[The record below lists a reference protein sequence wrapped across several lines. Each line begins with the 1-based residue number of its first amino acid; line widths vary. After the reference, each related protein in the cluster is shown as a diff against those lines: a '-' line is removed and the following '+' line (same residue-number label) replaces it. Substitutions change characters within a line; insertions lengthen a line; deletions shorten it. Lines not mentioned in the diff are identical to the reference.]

1 LSFKAIYRLFSL
13 VLLAAV
19 LPLAAQQAMAGTAL
33 AVELPDAPLPS
44 QAIQRSATTA
54 PQPIPASAPHYAPR
68 FARYIQPYQVTR
80 QLSAKEKLELSVREQ
95 LRPYA
100 FSTEILAAGWEHL
113 RDGNP
118 KYGSDS
124 AGFGERLGAAA
135 IQQTSNAIFSDGVF
149 PALLRQ
155 DPRYYRKG
163 SGKIL
168 DRVLYSATR
177 GLVTRTDA
185 GNPAPNYSRI
195 LGSASAYALTMAYY
209 PAVSATWGQTAKGWS
224 VSFLTGALGNQI
236 HEFGPDVRDWIHRRH
251 QT

>member
-1 LSFKAIYRLFSL
+1 VDQCGIQSHTSLIVSFKTNLAALANPVSIPRSIRAHPSTSKIPLRRFSLSFKAICRLSPL

-19 LPLAAQQAMAGTAL
+19 LPLAAQQAMAGTTL
-33 AVELPDAPLPS
+33 AAVLPDAPHPTQS
-44 QAIQRSATTA
+44 TQSSSTTA
-54 PQPIPASAPHYAPR
+54 PQPIPSSAPHYAPR

-80 QLSAKEKLELSVREQ
+80 PLSAKEKLELSVREQ

-168 DRVLYSATR
+168 DRSTGKPDTR
-177 GLVTRTDA
+177 IWSRRSRLDPS
-185 GNPAPNYSRI
+185 PASDLIR
-195 LGSASAYALTMAYY
+195 AA
-209 PAVSATWGQTAKGWS
+209 
-224 VSFLTGALGNQI
+224 
-236 HEFGPDVRDWIHRRH
+236 
-251 QT
+251 

>member
-1 LSFKAIYRLFSL
+1 LSFKAICRLCPL

-19 LPLAAQQAMAGTAL
+19 LTLAAQQAMAGTAL
-33 AVELPDAPLPS
+33 AAVLPDAPLPAQS
-44 QAIQRSATTA
+44 TQSSSTTA

-68 FARYIQPYQVTR
+68 LARYIQPYQVTR
-80 QLSAKEKLELSVREQ
+80 QLSAKEKLALSVREQ

-100 FSTEILAAGWEHL
+100 FSTEVLAAGWEHL

-118 KYGSDS
+118 KYGTDS

-135 IQQTSNAIFSDGVF
+135 IQQTSNAIFSDGAF

-163 SGKIL
+163 SGKFL
-168 DRVLYSATR
+168 ARVAYSATR
-177 GLVTRTDA
+177 GVVTRTDA

-195 LGSASAYALTMAYY
+195 LGSASAYALTMTYY

-224 VSFLTGALGNQI
+224 VSFLTGALGNQV
-236 HEFGPDVRDWIHRRH
+236 HEFAPDVRAWIRRRH
-251 QT
+251 RT